1 MFSYTPAVT
10 PAAKTHLDA
19 HLAFFNDMSRSMFRT
34 AQQFSDLNLQL
45 VQTMMEE
52 AAHTSHELM
61 TANRPTEALSAAAQ
75 RAQPATDKLRAY
87 QQHLTR
93 IAADTQVELSKVA
106 EEHVESTSRTAK
118 ALAEEVSRTTQDEA
132 ERALRA
138 QQAAIDKFSDP
149 FRQVANNARQWQD
162 GHDHDVRTAPDQST
176 AAQSAAQS
184 AQAAQA
190 ASQAGKQAGVRKEP

>member
-1 MFSYTPAVT
+1 MFSYAHAVT

-61 TANRPTEALSAAAQ
+61 TANRPTEALAAAAQ

-132 ERALRA
+132 ERALRT

-149 FRQVANNARQWQD
+149 FRQFANGAQQWQD
-162 GHDHDVRTAPDQST
+162 GHDNSARNEASGQPM
-176 AAQSAAQS
+176 AAQAAAHS
-184 AQAAQA
+184 AQAASHA
-190 ASQAGKQAGVRKEP
+190 AKQP

>member
-1 MFSYTPAVT
+1 MFSYANAVT

-34 AQQFSDLNLQL
+34 AQQFSDLNIQL

-106 EEHVESTSRTAK
+106 EEHVETTSRTAK

-132 ERALRA
+132 ERALRT
-138 QQAAIDKFSDP
+138 QQAAVEKFSDP
-149 FRQVANNARQWQD
+149 FRQFANGAGQWQD
-162 GHDHDVRTAPDQST
+162 GHDNSARTAPSGQST
-176 AAQSAAQS
+176 AAQP
-184 AQAAQA
+184 AQA
-190 ASQAGKQAGVRKEP
+190 ASRAAGQPGVRKEP

>member
-1 MFSYTPAVT
+1 MRV
-10 PAAKTHLDA
+10 AAR
-19 HLAFFNDMSRSMFRT
+19 FNASLP
-34 AQQFSDLNLQL
+34 SDLHIQL
-45 VQTMMEE
+45 VQTMLEE
-52 AAHTSHELM
+52 ATHTSHELM
-61 TANRPTEALSAAAQ
+61 TANRPTDALAAAAQ

-132 ERALRA
+132 QRALRN

-149 FRQVANNARQWQD
+149 FRQFANGAQRWMD
-162 GHDHDVRTAPDQST
+162 GHDNGAGAEPTTRPV
-176 AAQSAAQS
+176 
-184 AQAAQA
+184 QA
-190 ASQAGKQAGVRKEP
+190 ASPAGVQP